1 MYYYATSSSHSTIC
15 LGYFCPLLNLSNSHF
30 FCCCCSPEGLTLGCL
45 CWPHTHSHSWVPM
58 LTTQSIPPQA
68 LLYGHPSRGPSTPR
82 ALSLITRNH
91 RAYRI
96 QLVPGYKGLLQH
108 LHAQIHTD
116 LEFPASK
123 LAPDQEQR
131 RHLQPKA
138 ARVHKGPG
146 PGQGGW
152 WQGEGGILLSDSHFL
167 MP

>member
-15 LGYFCPLLNLSNSHF
+15 LGYFCTLLNLSNSHIF
-30 FCCCCSPEGLTLGCL
+30 FFFLVSRG
-45 CWPHTHSHSWVPM
+45 SHSWVPV

-68 LLYGHPSRGPSTPR
+68 LLSGHPSRGPSTPR

-96 QLVPGYKGLLQH
+96 QLVPIYKGLLQH
-108 LHAQIHTD
+108 LHAQIHAD
-116 LEFPASK
+116 LESPASK

-131 RHLQPKA
+131 RHLQRKA